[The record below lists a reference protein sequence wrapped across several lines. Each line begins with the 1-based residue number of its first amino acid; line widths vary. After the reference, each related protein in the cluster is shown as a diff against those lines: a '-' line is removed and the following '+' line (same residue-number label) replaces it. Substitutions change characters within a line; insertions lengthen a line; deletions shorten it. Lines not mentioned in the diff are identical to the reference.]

1 MKVRQSTL
9 GSADKCLRALQ
20 YDLENP
26 VYHGGSTRALGT
38 AYHQGLETFFK
49 PGLPPGR
56 LMPMAELLAGAN
68 AEFDRC
74 VSMEPSHESE
84 KTKTAGSFRWDEAV
98 PDKETAYEILALI
111 LPEYIN
117 NFAWPIDP
125 DFTTLDRLPKA
136 DHFGVLGTELSFN
149 LPFFDKHTSNGSM
162 DLTLVDEHGWI
173 IGVDFKTAGRM
184 WPKGKEHPR
193 KQNQAPWYVRSLKEL
208 FPNAPGYRFVFDI
221 MTIKGKFERRIA
233 DPSDAHI
240 DAVERKAIQVVS
252 LYEGMRGAGL
262 DLPANPANT
271 LCNPKWCDH
280 WDVCE
285 YGAALDS

>member
-38 AYHQGLETFFK
+38 AFHHGLETFYQ
-49 PGLPPGR
+49 PGG
-56 LMPMAELLAGAN
+56 MYIPMADLLLEAE

-84 KTKTAGSFRWDEAV
+84 KTKTAGEFRWDENV
-98 PDKETAYEILALI
+98 PDSSTAYELLAVMI
-111 LPEYIN
+111 PAYVTEH
-117 NFAWPIDP
+117 AWPIDH
-125 DFTTLDRLPKA
+125 DWAVSSGSYPKEG
-136 DHFGVLGTELSFN
+136 HFGVLGTEMSFN

-162 DLTLVDEHGWI
+162 DLTLVDHLGWI
-173 IGVDFKTAGRM
+173 VGVDFKTAGRM

-193 KQNQAPWYVRSLKEL
+193 KQNQAPWYVRALQEL
-208 FPNAPGYRFVFDI
+208 YPDAPGYRFVFDI
-221 MTIKGKFERRIA
+221 ITLKGKFERRIA
-233 DPSDAHI
+233 DPSQGHI

-252 LYEGMRGAGL
+252 LYEGMRASGL